1 MKEKRRFEWMRN
13 PHVQFI
19 LLLLSALVFGLSMDK
34 ISEAWG
40 DFESVDTMLVAA
52 LISVT
57 AYRSYRYQRWQER
70 TTWKL
75 TFSRKGRVLTI
86 YILMMWAIS
95 LFAGIFA
102 IFSAL
107 ELLLN
112 LIDAVP

>member
-1 MKEKRRFEWMRN
+1 MKMQGLYEWIRN
-13 PHVQFI
+13 PSVQFS
-19 LLLLSALVFGLSMDK
+19 LLLLSTPVFGLSMDK

-40 DFESVDTMLVAA
+40 DYENVDTILIAGF
-52 LISVT
+52 ISVT

-86 YILMMWAIS
+86 YILMLWAIS